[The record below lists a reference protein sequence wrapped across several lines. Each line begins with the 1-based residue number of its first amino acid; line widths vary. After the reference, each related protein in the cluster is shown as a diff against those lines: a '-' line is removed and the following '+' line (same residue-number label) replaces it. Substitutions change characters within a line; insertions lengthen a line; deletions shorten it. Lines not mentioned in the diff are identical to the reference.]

1 MNSIEFLLK
10 NKEYTI
16 LYDSDIQGF
25 VKELLQQSI
34 MNKRELL
41 FLIESKTNNK
51 SNELFGFHF
60 HQLITQKDRYIYDKD
75 LYFFQLI
82 QKENQIY
89 YQQYK
94 PNEMN
99 PLTGI
104 ILSNNSS
111 DLLSFGMNDFE
122 SDINYLSL
130 YSPIQSNS
138 NSFTNFHFNS
148 FNTLNNEIFQLRRRN
163 QSIQY
168 SKFHLFDDFF
178 EIPSSK
184 FNPEFQFILNR
195 LFIIQIH
202 QKIK

>member
-25 VKELLQQSI
+25 EKELLQQSI
-34 MNKRELL
+34 MNKKELL
-41 FLIESKTNNK
+41 FLIESETNSK
-51 SNELFGFHF
+51 SIELFGFHF
-60 HQLITQKDRYIYDKD
+60 HQSITQKDRYIYGKD

-82 QKENQIY
+82 QKENQMY

-130 YSPIQSNS
+130 YSPIQSNA
-138 NSFTNFHFNS
+138 NSFNNFHFAT
-148 FNTLNNEIFQLRRRN
+148 FHTLNNELFQLRRRN

-178 EIPSSK
+178 EITSSK

-202 QKIK
+202 QK